1 MSVSLWFCPEADL
14 APGLAATLA
23 AHWLDVHEQE
33 TATRFLFERDRR
45 RYLVAHTLLRRVL
58 ALETGIPEAEA
69 DLRRPAHGRP
79 FLQPPA
85 EGLPRGGALDF
96 SLSRTHAHTLVGVA
110 RGHRIGVDVEHTG
123 RGAAALE
130 SVAEGFARTERDWIA
145 RVPAGPSRTRRALRL
160 WTLRQAYAK
169 ARGLGLGPGPAQEEY
184 AFTRADEGGP
194 PVLTVAGDGRPD
206 RWRFLEFE
214 PAAETVAAVA
224 VETGTPH
231 GVGPPAAHLRTGF
244 PWGRATPRV
253 LALT

>member
-69 DLRRPAHGRP
+69 DLRRSAHGRP
-79 FLQPPA
+79 FLRPPA
-85 EGLPRGGALDF
+85 EGLPRGGGALDF
-96 SLSRTHAHTLVGVA
+96 SLSRTQAHTLVGVA

-130 SVAEGFARTERDWIA
+130 SIVECFAPTERDWIA
-145 RVPAGPSRTRRALRL
+145 RAPAGRSRTRRALRL
-160 WTLRQAYAK
+160 WTLKQAYAK
-169 ARGLGLGPGPAQEEY
+169 ARGLGPGPAEEAY
-184 AFTRADEGGP
+184 TFTRADECGP
-194 PVLTVAGDGRPD
+194 PALTVAGDGRPH

-224 VETGTPH
+224 VETGPPAAA
-231 GVGPPAAHLRTGF
+231 GPPAALLRTGF
-244 PWGRATPRV
+244 PWGRSTPRV